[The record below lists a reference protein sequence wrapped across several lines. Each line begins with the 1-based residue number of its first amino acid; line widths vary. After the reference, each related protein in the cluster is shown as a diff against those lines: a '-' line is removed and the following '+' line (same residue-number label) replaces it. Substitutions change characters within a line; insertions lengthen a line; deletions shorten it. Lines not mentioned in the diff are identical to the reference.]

1 MSSKFLDFITGMIY
15 SQPMS
20 FYTNVLQYGNSLLV
34 RYVEDGKR
42 LTKRVRYEP
51 TLFDLVTTGEK
62 TGYTTLDGRAVLP
75 HHFDSIREAK
85 DWISDRQ
92 NQDVVFGNTQYPY
105 CWISDE
111 YPDRVEWDLDQMLI
125 VTIDIEVECEN
136 GFPKP
141 EDALEPLLSI
151 TVKNHQ
157 SKRIVVFGLHEF
169 ENSRDDVSYIQCKD
183 EDHLLQKFLGFWEE
197 NTPDIITGWNTEF
210 FDLPYLINRIKR
222 VFNED
227 EVKRLSPWRNVFDR
241 QVYQMGRTHQIYTI
255 DGISALDY
263 YDLYRKFTYTN
274 QERYT
279 LDYIAY
285 VELGERKDGNPY
297 DTFREW
303 YTKDYQSFI
312 EYNIT
317 DVELVDKLEDKMK
330 LIELIVTMAYE
341 AKVNLTDVLGQ
352 VRYWDILIY
361 NHLRKK
367 NIVIPPKKEHEKTDK
382 YEGAYVK
389 DPLVGMHNWVM
400 SFDLNSLYPHL
411 IMQYNISP
419 ETLITDCHMQGDK
432 LVDKILE
439 GKVKNTTAYCMTP
452 NGAYFRKNF
461 KGFLPELMEQIYNDR
476 VKYKKLMLQAEQE
489 YEDTKNPALLKD
501 ISKYNNIQMA
511 KKISL
516 NSAYGAIGNN
526 WFRYYDLMIAT
537 AITTAG
543 QLSIRWIEKALNIH
557 LNKILDTKDVDY
569 VIASD
574 TDSVYITFDTLVSKV
589 FGDEKDSRKI
599 VSALDKLAK
608 EKLEPFIDKSYDALA
623 SHMNAYDQRMYMK
636 REVIAD
642 KGIWTAKKRYILN
655 VHDSEGVRYKE
666 PKLKMMGI
674 EAVKSSTPA
683 PCREKIKQAMNIIM
697 GGTERELNTF
707 IQDFRAE
714 FMDLSP
720 EEIAYPR
727 SCNGVKKFRGTH
739 KLFAS
744 GAPIHVKGAILYNH
758 LVEKNSLSHRYPYIQ
773 EGDKIRFVHMKEP
786 NTYQSSAFSFITTLP
801 VELDIYKYIDYD
813 VQFEKSFVE
822 PLKFITD
829 KAQWLIDSSYGT
841 QGTLEDFFT

>member
-1 MSSKFLDFITGMIY
+1 
-15 SQPMS
+15 MS

-42 LTKRVRYEP
+42 LTKRVKYEP
-51 TLFDLVTTGEK
+51 TLFDLVRTGEK
-62 TGYTTLDGRAVLP
+62 TGYTTLDGRVVEP

-85 DWISDRQ
+85 DWIADRE
-92 NQDVVFGNTQYPY
+92 NQEVVFGNTQYPY

-111 YPDRVEWDLDQMLI
+111 YPGRVDWDLDQMLV

-169 ENSRDDVSYIQCKD
+169 ENSRDDVTYVKCD
-183 EDHLLQKFLGFWEE
+183 TEVHLLKEFLAFWEK
-197 NTPDIITGWNTEF
+197 NVPDIITGWNTEF
-210 FDLPYLINRIKR
+210 FDIPYLCNRIKQ
-222 VFNED
+222 VFDED
-227 EVKRLSPWRNVFDR
+227 EVKRLSPWRNVFAR

-303 YTKDYQSFI
+303 YTNDYQSFI

-361 NHLRKK
+361 NHLREK

-389 DPLVGMHNWVM
+389 DPLVGMHNWVV

-411 IMQYNISP
+411 IMQYNMSP
-419 ETLITDCHMQGDK
+419 ETLVNSGAELEKGMVDK
-432 LVDKILE
+432 LLSGEVRN
-439 GKVKNTTAYCMTP
+439 NTEYCMTP
-452 NGAYFRKNF
+452 NGAFFRKDI

-476 VKYKKLMLQAEQE
+476 VKYKKLLLQAEQE

-526 WFRYYDLMIAT
+526 WFRYYDLLIAT

-557 LNKILDTKDVDY
+557 LNKILKTEDIDY

-574 TDSVYITFDTLVSKV
+574 TDSVYITFDALV
-589 FGDEKDSRKI
+589 RKI
-599 VSALDKLAK
+599 FGEGPDPRKVVNFLDKLAK
-608 EKLEPFIDKSYDALA
+608 EKLEPFIDKSYAALA
-623 SHMNAYDQRMYMK
+623 TYVNAYDQRMYMK

-683 PCREKIKQAMNIIM
+683 PCRTMIKDGLKLMMNGTEEDVIKFIDDCRAKFKTLPPEEIAFPRTVSNVKKYYNYTDIYVKGTPIHCRGALLFNHYIKKNKLDRKYSLIGNGEKIKFIYLKKPNII
-697 GGTERELNTF
+697 RENVISF
-707 IQDFRAE
+707 IQDF
-714 FMDLSP
+714 P
-720 EEIAYPR
+720 
-727 SCNGVKKFRGTH
+727 
-739 KLFAS
+739 
-744 GAPIHVKGAILYNH
+744 
-758 LVEKNSLSHRYPYIQ
+758 
-773 EGDKIRFVHMKEP
+773 KE
-786 NTYQSSAFSFITTLP
+786 LG
-801 VELDIYKYIDYD
+801 LDKYIDYD
-813 VQFEKSFVE
+813 LQFEKSFVE
-822 PLKFITD
+822 PLKAILDAIGWNVEKTVN
-829 KAQWLIDSSYGT
+829 
-841 QGTLEDFFT
+841 LELFFT